1 MKLGQS
7 SIKMILVDRYD
18 YRIYFGR
25 RETMLK
31 RNRIIS
37 IVEITQILIFEFE
50 CLRSGSRNLGSD
62 TTG

>member
-50 CLRSGSRNLGSD
+50 CLRSGSRNFGSD
-62 TTG
+62 STG